1 MTLKLMHSL
10 LDVSGFIYEEIT
22 DKFDDNKDLGREFWK
37 YMRSKFTDD
46 LTKKIK
52 VSDFIREKILEI
64 DAEAFDA
71 KYGTTL
77 VNIKKSRTQFEFI
90 TSVVTQMLKY
100 SSNNDIIDW

>member
-1 MTLKLMHSL
+1 MTLKLMHTL

-22 DKFDDNKDLGREFWK
+22 DTFDDEKDLGREFWK
-37 YMRSKFTDD
+37 YMRSKFLDD
-46 LTKKIK
+46 LMKKIK

>member
-1 MTLKLMHSL
+1 MTLKLMHTL

-22 DKFDDNKDLGREFWK
+22 DTFGDEKDLGREFWK
-37 YMRSKFTDD
+37 YMRSKFLDD